1 MQQKRKYLI
10 NGCLPEIIWIVAI
23 GVFGR
28 LLPHFPNMT
37 PLTGLSLFA
46 GANLSRRLS
55 LSIIF
60 ATLFVSDICLA
71 FIFGYPMFGYFT
83 LFTYTGF
90 AMSVLVGSKLQY
102 TKRVFPLYI
111 LGVSSGFWVW
121 TNFGVWLT
129 SDLYSR
135 TLGGLGA
142 CYYMALPFL
151 RNALIGDLVWSYFI
165 FGIFYILLRKKIISD
180 KGVECFFMSESG
192 GIW

>member
-10 NGCLPEIIWIVAI
+10 NGRLPEIIWIVAI

-60 ATLFVSDICLA
+60 ATLFVSDLCLA

-90 AMSVLVGSKLQY
+90 VMSVLVGSKLQY
-102 TKRVFPLYI
+102 TKRAF
-111 LGVSSGFWVW
+111 
-121 TNFGVWLT
+121 
-129 SDLYSR
+129 
-135 TLGGLGA
+135 
-142 CYYMALPFL
+142 PFL
-151 RNALIGDLVWSYFI
+151 RNALIGDLIWSYFI

-180 KGVECFFMSESG
+180 KGIACFKAC
-192 GIW
+192 